1 MSYKKVSAKVIGYFA
16 VSLLGLVAFYIFQ
29 GVGSD
34 ALNWAQL
41 PIVGGLV
48 GALFQLVRD
57 DAAASRATQMEQ
69 QKQAFAFGAQSHM
82 AQVIWNKQVEFCEAY
97 ASELDKCIAVL
108 YRDGPAKSALDCA
121 NALFTI
127 RRRYAVWLPENL
139 EFKLDPFEESLR
151 RVGNSSFI
159 AERDAAGVNP
169 DLRQQHIDRMYR
181 EFAKA
186 MGEKEWLGEV
196 LTDEAGY
203 AVVLD
208 SLKSVLGINDMTA
221 LLVQIKGNAVSGL
234 PTNFPGSVN

>member
-1 MSYKKVSAKVIGYFA
+1 MSCKRVSATVIAYFA
-16 VSLLGLVAFYIFQ
+16 VSLLGLAVFYLFKD
-29 GVGSD
+29 VGGD

-57 DAAASRATQMEQ
+57 DAAASRAAQMEQ
-69 QKQAFAFGAQSHM
+69 QKQTFAFGAQSHM

-97 ASELDKCIAVL
+97 ASELDRCIAVL

-139 EFKLDPFEESLR
+139 ESKLDPFEESLR
-151 RVGNSSFI
+151 KVGNSSFI
-159 AERDAAGVNP
+159 AERDAGGVNP

-181 EFAKA
+181 EYAKA

-196 LTDEAGY
+196 LTEEIGH

-221 LLVQIKGNAVSGL
+221 LLAQIKGNAVSGL
-234 PTNFPGSVN
+234 PSNDPRSIV